1 MFAAVGYGGL
11 TPNQILLRLIEAYK
25 KENKIE
31 ENFLEQKQNAKKFRP
46 SKNATVA
53 VKGYA
58 DMVVHLA
65 RWCNPLPAD

>member
-46 SKNATVA
+46 SKNATRCV
-53 VKGYA
+53 
-58 DMVVHLA
+58 
-65 RWCNPLPAD
+65 